1 MNLALLPA
9 TSYHFVATSSYA
21 SLRTSRRPKELHT
34 VREEAFAAN
43 IVYVSKLT
51 T

>member
-9 TSYHFVATSSYA
+9 TSYHFVASSYA